1 MEHNKKNNLTFLNT
15 KSYLLIVWKEI
26 MLWFIK
32 FSDIIYLISSGYKR
46 VGMEWEGWEG
56 LGEERKVIIKSQ
68 EVYLTRND
76 AL

>member
-1 MEHNKKNNLTFLNT
+1 
-15 KSYLLIVWKEI
+15 
-26 MLWFIK
+26 
-32 FSDIIYLISSGYKR
+32 
-46 VGMEWEGWEG
+46 MEWEGWEG